1 MSYRGRAVLVI
12 GGLGFIGGRLSAAL
26 ADAGATVTAVTP
38 SRQKHHDVA
47 IALEARGVRVREG
60 DVRDRGQMAAAVSG
74 QDVIFNL
81 AGQSGAV
88 RSMEEPWDD
97 LDVNARGMLTLVESV
112 RRESPKARVVF
123 TGSRLEYGRVG
134 PDPIAETHEADPLCL
149 HAVHK
154 LVAEQY
160 LRLYERLYGM
170 SYAVARITNPY
181 GPGQP
186 RSRTAYGVVNRLIHL
201 ALTDEPLPI
210 YGDGRQRRDYIYI
223 DDVVSA
229 LLTLGTS
236 ETSGTSGTSGTP
248 GTSRIY
254 NVGTGVGTSIADM
267 ATAIVAA
274 AGGGRLEFVPWP
286 KLAEQIETGDF
297 VADVSRMKADLGWR
311 PEVSLEEGLSR
322 TVAFY
327 RAHVSK

>member
-12 GGLGFIGGRLSAAL
+12 GGLGFIGGRLSSAL
-26 ADAGATVTAVTP
+26 AAAGATTTAVTP
-38 SRQKHHDVA
+38 SRQKHHDAA
-47 IALEARGVRVREG
+47 IELEARGVRVVEG
-60 DVRDRGQMAAAVSG
+60 DVRDRSQMAASVGG

-134 PDPIAETHEADPLCL
+134 PDPVAETHEADPLCL

-201 ALTDEPLPI
+201 ALAGETLPI

-223 DDVVSA
+223 DDVVEA
-229 LLTLGTS
+229 LLKLGLAQKS
-236 ETSGTSGTSGTP
+236 AV
-248 GTSRIY
+248 Y
-254 NVGTGVGTSIADM
+254 NVGTGVGTSIAEM
-267 ATAIVAA
+267 AKAIVAA
-274 AGGGRLEFVPWP
+274 AGGGRLEFVAWP
-286 KLAEQIETGDF
+286 PLAAQIETGDF
-297 VADVSRMKADLGWR
+297 VADISRMQADLGWR
-311 PEVSLEEGLSR
+311 PAVGLDEGLRR
-322 TVAFY
+322 TVAFS
-327 RAHVSK
+327 RAHVAK

>member
-1 MSYRGRAVLVI
+1 MSYRNRAALVI
-12 GGLGFIGGRLSAAL
+12 GGLGFIGGRLSTAL
-26 ADAGATVTAVTP
+26 AGEGARVTVVTP
-38 SRQKHHDVA
+38 SRQRHQEA
-47 IALEARGVRVREG
+47 AGALDARGVRIVEG
-60 DVRDRGQMAAAVSG
+60 DVRDRGLVDAAVRG

-88 RSMEEPWDD
+88 RSMEQPWDD
-97 LDVNARGMLTLVESV
+97 LDVNVRGMLTVVEAV
-112 RRESPKARVVF
+112 RRESPAAHVVL

-134 PDPIAETHEADPLCL
+134 GEPIAETHDTDPLCL

-160 LRLYERLYGM
+160 LRLYERLYGI
-170 SYAVARITNPY
+170 SYSVARITNPY

-186 RSRTAYGVVNRLIHL
+186 ETRTAYGIVNRLIHL
-201 ALTDEPLPI
+201 ALAGQTLPI

-229 LLTLGTS
+229 LLALGTS
-236 ETSGTSGTSGTP
+236 RTP
-248 GTSRIY
+248 GTPVF

-267 ATAIVAA
+267 ARAIVAA
-274 AGGGRLEFVPWP
+274 AGSGRIEFVAWP
-286 KLAEQIETGDF
+286 PLAEQIETGDF
-297 VADVSRMKADLGWR
+297 VADVSRMRTALGWQ
-311 PEVSLEEGLSR
+311 PSVPLDDGLKR

-327 RAHVSK
+327 RARVAQ

>member
-1 MSYRGRAVLVI
+1 MSYRDRAAVVV
-12 GGLGFIGGRLSAAL
+12 GGLGFIGGRLSSAL
-26 ADAGATVTAVTP
+26 ADAGARVTIVTP
-38 SRQKHHDVA
+38 SRQKHLDTA
-47 IALEARGVRVREG
+47 LELEARGVRVLEG
-60 DVRDRGQMAAAVSG
+60 DVRDRSQMEAAVRG
-74 QDVIFNL
+74 QDVVFNL

-97 LDVNARGMLTLVESV
+97 LDVNARGMLTLVEAV
-112 RRESPKARVVF
+112 RRESPRARVVF

-134 PDPIAETHEADPLCL
+134 SDPVPETHAVDPLCV

-160 LRLYERLYGM
+160 LRLYQRLYGI

-201 ALTDEPLPI
+201 ALAGETLPI

-223 DDVVSA
+223 DDVVQA
-229 LLTLGTS
+229 LLALGNS
-236 ETSGTSGTSGTP
+236 RP
-248 GTSRIY
+248 GNEMRQIY

-267 ATAIVAA
+267 AGAIVDA
-274 AGGGRLEFVPWP
+274 AGGGRIEFVAWP
-286 KLAEQIETGDF
+286 PLAEQIETGDF
-297 VADVSRMKADLGWR
+297 VADISRIRADLGWQ
-311 PEVSLEEGLSR
+311 PTVSLDEGLRR

-327 RAHVSK
+327 RAHVAQ

>member
-1 MSYRGRAVLVI
+1 MES
-12 GGLGFIGGRLSAAL
+12 S
-26 ADAGATVTAVTP
+26 
-38 SRQKHHDVA
+38 
-47 IALEARGVRVREG
+47 VR
-60 DVRDRGQMAAAVSG
+60 G
-74 QDVIFNL
+74 QDVVFNL

-97 LDVNARGMLTLVESV
+97 LDVNARGMLTVVEAV

-134 PDPIAETHEADPLCL
+134 SDPVAETHDADPMCV

-160 LRLYERLYGM
+160 LRLYERLYGI
-170 SYAVARITNPY
+170 SYVVARITNPY

-186 RSRTAYGVVNRLIHL
+186 KARTAYGVVNRLIHL
-201 ALTDEPLPI
+201 ALAGETLPI

-223 DDVVSA
+223 EDLVRA
-229 LLTLGTS
+229 LLVLGEPDAT
-236 ETSGTSGTSGTP
+236 
-248 GTSRIY
+248 RAANNIY

-267 ATAIVAA
+267 AKAITAA
-274 AGGGRLEFVPWP
+274 AGGGRLEFVAWP
-286 KLAEQIETGDF
+286 PLAEQIETGDF
-297 VADVSRMKADLGWR
+297 VADISRIHDDLGWR
-311 PEVSLEEGLSR
+311 PAVSLAEGLQR

-327 RAHVSK
+327 RAHVSQ

>member
-1 MSYRGRAVLVI
+1 
-12 GGLGFIGGRLSAAL
+12 GLGFIGGRLSAAL

-60 DVRDRGQMAAAVSG
+60 DVRDRGQMAAGVSG

-134 PDPIAETHEADPLCL
+134 PDPVAETHEAEPLCL

-223 DDVVSA
+223 DDVIEA
-229 LLTLGTS
+229 LLRLGLA
-236 ETSGTSGTSGTP
+236 GTSGTP

-254 NVGTGVGTSIADM
+254 NVGTGVGTSIVDM
-267 ATAIVAA
+267 AKAIVAA
-274 AGGGRLEFVPWP
+274 AGGGRLEFVAWP
-286 KLAEQIETGDF
+286 PLAEQIETGDF
-297 VADVSRMKADLGWR
+297 VADISRMKADLGWR
-311 PEVSLEEGLSR
+311 PEVPLEEGLSR

>member
-1 MSYRGRAVLVI
+1 MSYRDRAVLVI

-26 ADAGATVTAVTP
+26 ADAGATVTVITP
-38 SRQKHHDVA
+38 SRQKHHDAA
-47 IALEARGVRVREG
+47 IDLEARGVRVIDG
-60 DVRDRGQMAAAVSG
+60 DVRDRAQMNAAVAG
-74 QDVIFNL
+74 QDVVFNL

-97 LDVNARGMLTLVESV
+97 LDVNARGMLTLVEAL
-112 RRESPKARVVF
+112 RRGNPAARVVF

-134 PDPIAETHEADPLCL
+134 ADPIAETHATDPLCL

-160 LRLYERLYGM
+160 LRLYERLFGM
-170 SYAVARITNPY
+170 TYAVARITNPY

-201 ALTDEPLPI
+201 ALAGETLPI

-223 DDVVSA
+223 DDVVEA
-229 LLTLGTS
+229 LLKLGLAKK
-236 ETSGTSGTSGTP
+236 SGV
-248 GTSRIY
+248 Y

-267 ATAIVAA
+267 SKAIVAA
-274 AGGGRLEFVPWP
+274 AGAGRLEFVEWP
-286 KLAEQIETGDF
+286 ALAGQIETGDF
-297 VADVSRMKADLGWR
+297 VADISRIRADLGWSPR
-311 PEVSLEEGLSR
+311 VALDEGLRR

-327 RAHVSK
+327 RAHVAR

>member
-1 MSYRGRAVLVI
+1 MSYRDRATLVI

-26 ADAGATVTAVTP
+26 ADAGAKVTIITP
-38 SRQKHHDVA
+38 SRQKHLDAA
-47 IALEARGVRVREG
+47 IDLEARGVRVLEG
-60 DVRDRGQMAAAVSG
+60 DVRDRSQMEGGVRG

-97 LDVNARGMLTLVESV
+97 LDVNVRGMLTLVEAV
-112 RRESPKARVVF
+112 RRDHRKARVVF

-134 PDPIAETHEADPLCL
+134 SDPVAETHDADPLCI
-149 HAVHK
+149 HAIHK

-160 LRLYERLYGM
+160 LRLYEQLYGM
-170 SYAVARITNPY
+170 SWAVARITNPY

-186 RSRTAYGVVNRLIHL
+186 RSRTAYGIVNRLIYL
-201 ALTDEPLPI
+201 ALANEPLPI

-223 DDVVSA
+223 DDAVQA
-229 LLTLGTS
+229 LLALG
-236 ETSGTSGTSGTP
+236 E
-248 GTSRIY
+248 SRSSSSIY

-267 ATAIVAA
+267 ARAIIAA
-274 AGGGRLEFVPWP
+274 AGGGRIEHVSWP
-286 KLAEQIETGDF
+286 AVAEQIETGDF
-297 VADVSRMKADLGWR
+297 VADVSRIRAETGWR
-311 PEVSLEEGLSR
+311 PTVSLDEGLRR

-327 RAHVSK
+327 RAHVSQ